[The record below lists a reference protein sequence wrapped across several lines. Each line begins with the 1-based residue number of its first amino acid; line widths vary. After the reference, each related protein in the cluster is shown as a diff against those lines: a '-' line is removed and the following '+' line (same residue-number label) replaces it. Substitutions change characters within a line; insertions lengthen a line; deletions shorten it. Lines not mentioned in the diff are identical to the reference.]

1 MRRRLN
7 LPRRR
12 TLRNTR
18 PRLHIQDEKS
28 GWKVAGPP
36 PPLSLATAESLLAS
50 WRGHRGVED
59 VRPLDGGLMNRN
71 YRVRL
76 AGSRD
81 VFVLRFFDHDPAAC
95 VKEAAVLALVRD
107 TVPVPEVV
115 HVDANGAEGFPPF
128 LVLEFVDGISLRELK
143 RRGDLDALG
152 EAAYDA
158 GKVLARLARHRFD
171 RSGLLTSALTIDS
184 SAFDGATTFGLV
196 DHLAQSP
203 AFQRRVDTDLRRRVD
218 VWARA
223 SQRRFGDLSAP
234 SLVHGDFNS
243 ANILVREEGG
253 HWSIA
258 AILDWEFA
266 FAGSFFCDVGNL
278 LRYERADRPRFE
290 PHFSRG
296 CVDGGLALADDW
308 RERALFADLPAL
320 CELLARDEL
329 PDHVADEVRELIS
342 ATVSRAT

>member
-1 MRRRLN
+1 MRRPLN

-12 TLRNTR
+12 TVRNTR
-18 PRLHIQDEKS
+18 PRLHIRDEKS

-36 PPLSLATAESLLAS
+36 PPLSVATAESLLAG
-50 WRGHRGVED
+50 WRGRRGVED

-71 YRVRL
+71 YRIRL

-81 VFVLRFFDHDPAAC
+81 AFVLRFFDRDPAAC

-107 TVPVPEVV
+107 NVPVADVV
-115 HVDANGAEGFPPF
+115 HVEANGAEGFPPY
-128 LVLEFVDGISLRELK
+128 LVLEFIDGISLRELK

-152 EAAYDA
+152 EAALDA
-158 GKVLARLARHRFD
+158 GQVLARLTRHRFD
-171 RSGLLTSALTIDS
+171 RSGLLTPALAIDS
-184 SAFDGATTFGLV
+184 STFDGVTIFGLV
-196 DHLAQSP
+196 DHFAQAP

-223 SQRRFGDLSAP
+223 SQTLFGDLSAP

-253 HWSIA
+253 HWSVA

-296 CVDGGLALADDW
+296 CVDGGLSLPDDW
-308 RERALFADLPAL
+308 HQRARFADLTAL
-320 CELLARDEL
+320 CELLARDDL
-329 PDHVADEVRELIS
+329 PDPVVDEVRDLIS
-342 ATVSRAT
+342 ATVSRST